1 MNTALNKEVKQNPA
15 LLAMFGKQD
24 EEPKETVKK
33 EKVVK
38 PKDDWRK
45 KNPRGAKR
53 DRGKNGS
60 IPMSYYL
67 PPEIIRCLNIAAATR
82 GLTKSQLVLE
92 GLQIVLKEELKAE
105 KHKKKGENE

>member
-15 LLAMFGKQD
+15 LLAMLGKQS

-38 PKDDWRK
+38 PKEDWRK
-45 KNPRGAKR
+45 RNPRGYERA
-53 DRGKNGS
+53 RGKDGS

-105 KHKKKGENE
+105 KQKKKGENE